1 VALAAATT
9 PSSPNND
16 DDDKAAERARSES
29 ALPSR
34 PAAVSL
40 TLDSSATTALPKG
53 GDSLKKIG
61 IGMGSKVR
69 AFFARPRR
77 SAGAGACAGPVV
89 PPKRRLSL
97 PLPSLPRPRLSFLR
111 KASA

>member
-1 VALAAATT
+1 MALAAATT
-9 PSSPNND
+9 PSSHNDDD
-16 DDDKAAERARSES
+16 DDDKAAARARSES
-29 ALPSR
+29 AQPSR

-40 TLDSSATTALPKG
+40 ALDSSATTALPKG
-53 GDSLKKIG
+53 DKKLG
-61 IGMGSKVR
+61 KGMGSKVR

-77 SAGAGACAGPVV
+77 NAGAGACAGPVV
-89 PPKRRLSL
+89 QPKRRLSL